1 MVEQGLR
8 IQCLDTRSWIDI
20 QRRGDLRYAWF
31 ELRCAVDIGHG
42 HFSASN
48 VDVQFLN
55 GDGFVADLER
65 FAAEPGLTPQLD
77 GTYGSFLIFWRPGG
91 SDELML
97 SFSVGDAYSLGPVT
111 SEFNL
116 TGSLRLPPDVL
127 DLMIADFR
135 NVLGGP
141 TRL

>member
-1 MVEQGLR
+1 MR

>member
-1 MVEQGLR
+1 MVERGLR

-20 QRRGDLRYAWF
+20 QRRGDPSYAWF
-31 ELRCAVDIGHG
+31 ELRCAIDIGHG

-55 GDGFVADLER
+55 GDRFLADLER
-65 FAAEPGLTPQLD
+65 FAADPGLTPQLD

-91 SDELML
+91 SEDVML

-111 SEFNL
+111 SEYNL
-116 TGSLRLPPDVL
+116 TGSLRLPPGVL
-127 DLMIADFR
+127 GVMVADFR
-135 NVLGGP
+135 NVLAAA
-141 TRL
+141 THA